1 VPGLRWI
8 QEWRTDDFI
17 DLRLGR
23 DGEELVAE
31 WGGLGQLRATRSGD
45 SHRFTAH
52 PDATPRAVEK
62 IIQGPVQAL
71 LRHLRGGM
79 SLHASAA
86 ARDEAAMV
94 FLGGSTC
101 GKSTFAAELCCREG
115 FAMMA
120 DDVTFLEE
128 SPDGFCVIPS
138 ESTHW
143 LRQDAAAL
151 LGATPVDGDKAPL
164 LPPRVARTPMRLEGM
179 VYLTFDESFPSATL
193 RRAQG
198 HDAFLWLRT
207 SLFRFV
213 IDEPDVDLS
222 DFRKIA
228 ALHAKVPLYE
238 LTRRRSLTNL
248 GECIELMRGAAA
260 TWTRSRGEYL

>member
-1 VPGLRWI
+1 
-8 QEWRTDDFI
+8 
-17 DLRLGR
+17 
-23 DGEELVAE
+23 
-31 WGGLGQLRATRSGD
+31 
-45 SHRFTAH
+45 
-52 PDATPRAVEK
+52 
-62 IIQGPVQAL
+62 
-71 LRHLRGGM
+71 M

-86 ARDEAAMV
+86 ARGEAAIA
-94 FLGGSTC
+94 FLGGSTS
-101 GKSTFAAELCCREG
+101 GKSTFAADLCSREG

-128 SPDGFCVIPS
+128 RPDGFWVIPS

-151 LGATPVDGDKAPL
+151 LGATAVDGDKAPL
-164 LPPRVARTPMRLEGM
+164 LPARVARTPARLEGM

-193 RRAQG
+193 RRARG

-222 DFRKIA
+222 DFRKMA
-228 ALHAKVPLYE
+228 ALHAKVPLCE

-248 GECIELMRGAAA
+248 GECVELIRGARA
-260 TWTRSRGEYL
+260 TWAR